1 MTGMIVI
8 FSALGGTLG
17 SRIIGMLFEHVG
29 GAQAFYFMIVPITLL
44 IITLWLLDRSIN
56 RYEAAHPV
64 EQQAG

>member
-1 MTGMIVI
+1 
-8 FSALGGTLG
+8 
-17 SRIIGMLFEHVG
+17 MLFEHVG